1 VIRHEAM
8 VFVISRLIPSE
19 LQPGAVVLAFTDLP
33 VPWTEILG
41 RSEEEIIGL
50 LAEFFAAKA
59 DGLELSGLSGG
70 CTAGAR
76 EAWATKQAEQ
86 TWAVYRS

>member
-1 VIRHEAM
+1 M
-8 VFVISRLIPSE
+8 VMGE
-19 LQPGAVVLAFTDLP
+19 LRPGVVVLALADLP
-33 VPWTEILG
+33 LPWTEILG

-76 EAWATKQAEQ
+76 E
-86 TWAVYRS
+86 TWARQQARVTWAAYSG